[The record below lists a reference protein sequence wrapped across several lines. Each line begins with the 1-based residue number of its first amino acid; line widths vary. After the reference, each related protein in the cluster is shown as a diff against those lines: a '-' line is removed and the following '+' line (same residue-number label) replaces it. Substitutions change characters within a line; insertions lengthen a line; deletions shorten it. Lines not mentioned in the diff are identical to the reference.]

1 MKKRFIAGFACGAV
15 LFGTI
20 GVFAGQYVA
29 VENPFPVWLNG
40 EEVKI
45 EGYNINDNTYFKL
58 RDVAD
63 AVGSFDVDF
72 YENTILISTENRL
85 VEYAR
90 TKVAMLANTET
101 AELLSEDETYWYF
114 APCSYDMLG
123 NMRDSG
129 GHVSPATI
137 VYSVNKNSGDAEIVQ
152 GASDSNVDTSIST
165 AVPDNLEDILKG
177 RWQHNS
183 ADMGSYYLLS
193 FSENNIV
200 TKNIGMTLLAG
211 EYEIHDN
218 TVEIIIYSD
227 IARTKIKETLTLNYR
242 DGKLYINGS
251 NDYLDKITE
260 NH

>member
-20 GVFAGQYVA
+20 GVFAVQYVA

-58 RDVAD
+58 RDIAD

-72 YENTILISTENRL
+72 YENTILISTENHL
-85 VEYAR
+85 IENAQ
-90 TKVAMLANTET
+90 TKVAILANTET

-137 VYSVNKNSGDAEIVQ
+137 VYSVDKNSGDAERVQ
-152 GASDSNVDTSIST
+152 
-165 AVPDNLEDILKG
+165 
-177 RWQHNS
+177 
-183 ADMGSYYLLS
+183 
-193 FSENNIV
+193 
-200 TKNIGMTLLAG
+200 
-211 EYEIHDN
+211 
-218 TVEIIIYSD
+218 
-227 IARTKIKETLTLNYR
+227 
-242 DGKLYINGS
+242 
-251 NDYLDKITE
+251 
-260 NH
+260 